1 MLADRTKILARETDI
16 MLSRRR
22 FLLATMATSA
32 GLAVGF
38 RPFAAASEEH
48 GGQAAI
54 PNPFQ
59 AYVEVAENGAVT
71 ILSSQFDMGQG
82 SYHGI
87 ATLVVE
93 ELGCDWSDVSVTGAA
108 GNTNLYGNLVWGGA
122 MQGTGGSSSMVSSW
136 ERYRKAGAAARQ
148 LLVEA
153 AAKAWGVPGGEIEV
167 RKGQLAHGS
176 SGRTAGFGEFAK
188 AAGALPAPSDIKL
201 KPRGEWSEI
210 GNAELRRYDSRSKT
224 NGPAC

>member
-1 MLADRTKILARETDI
+1 MLPDAMNISGRGTD
-16 MLSRRR
+16 MTLSRRR

-38 RPFAAASEEH
+38 RPFDAGSQEQNRQTAV
-48 GGQAAI
+48 
-54 PNPFQ
+54 PDPFR
-59 AYVEVAENGAVT
+59 AYVEIAENGAVT

-108 GNTNLYGNLVWGGA
+108 GNTKLYGNLAWGGA
-122 MQGTGGSSSMVSSW
+122 FQGTGGSSSMVSSW

-153 AAKAWGVPGGEIEV
+153 AAK
-167 RKGQLAHGS
+167 S
-176 SGRTAGFGEFAK
+176 
-188 AAGALPAPSDIKL
+188 
-201 KPRGEWSEI
+201 
-210 GNAELRRYDSRSKT
+210 
-224 NGPAC
+224 